1 MPPNVYDSITLLPP
15 QAHDTAVIAASHCGV
30 YSARCAIA
38 AGLSGVILHDA
49 GVGREQA
56 GIAGL
61 RELDRHSLAAAAI
74 SHRSARIG
82 DGMDCHTRGIISFV
96 NESASRLRVS
106 VGQHAA
112 EALALLNAAVSRQ
125 RPQPTL
131 QPVES
136 RRLIARI
143 GGVAIVA
150 LDSSSLVTLADSSTI
165 VMTGSHGGLLGGRAK
180 SAIKHRVLA
189 AAYNDADLGIDEAGV
204 SRLAALNALGV
215 CAFTVSAWSARI
227 GDGLST
233 YEDGFVTWANSKARD
248 CGAEPGLAA
257 HRLVERFIET
267 WQARQLL

>member
-1 MPPNVYDSITLLPP
+1 MPSNVYDSITLLPP
-15 QAHDTAVIAASHCGV
+15 QAHDTAVLAASHCGV
-30 YSARCAIA
+30 YSARCAIG
-38 AGLSGVILHDA
+38 AGLSGVVLHDA

-61 RELDRHSLAAAAI
+61 RELERHSLPAAAI

-82 DGMDCHTRGIISFV
+82 DGMDCHTRGSISFV
-96 NESASRLRVS
+96 NESAARLGVS
-106 VGQHAA
+106 VGQHASD
-112 EALALLNAAVSRQ
+112 ALALLNAAPPRQ
-125 RPQPTL
+125 QSQSAL
-131 QPVES
+131 QAVES
-136 RRLIARI
+136 RRLITRI
-143 GGVAIVA
+143 GGVAVVA
-150 LDSSSLVTLADSSTI
+150 LDSSSLVTLADSATI
-165 VMTGSHGGLLGGRAK
+165 VMTGSHGGLLGGRAT

-233 YEDGFVTWANSKARD
+233 YEEGFVTWANIKARD
-248 CGAEPGLAA
+248 CGAEPGLPA

-267 WQARQLL
+267 WQSRHIS